1 MVVVNMNEVIDGL
14 EDLRRRAG
22 ELSDER
28 ERIFDDINYLL
39 DDIIEKVDEL
49 KDLVKRFDEVV
60 L

>member
-1 MVVVNMNEVIDGL
+1 MNEVIDGL

-22 ELSDER
+22 ELNDER

-39 DDIIEKVDEL
+39 DDVIEKVDEL
-49 KDLVKRFDEVV
+49 KDLVKKLDEVV